1 MRLTI
6 NFLMKKARMKS
17 NGEIPIYVRF
27 TLNSRRVEL
36 STGIYCLSES
46 WDEAG
51 QRIRGRNE
59 SARILNNRL
68 NKIEDDIQD
77 HYNRLRSSGDEF
89 DVTAIKNRLLNIDDS
104 EGILKVFDYYLK
116 NMSEKLGQG
125 YSKETYKHYKSSR
138 KRLGEFVRKF
148 SKRKGYP
155 VEKIDY
161 KFLEAFNVLPLS
173 NSFSTD
179 RSPPNVEI
187 KLQTMENPNSVH
199 LFPLV
204 PAVH

>member
-17 NGEIPIYVRF
+17 NGEIPVYVRF

-51 QRIRGRNE
+51 QRIKGRNE

-77 HYNRLRSSGDEF
+77 HYNRLRSSGDQF

-104 EGILKVFDYYLK
+104 EGILKVFDYYLVK
-116 NMSEKLGQG
+116 
-125 YSKETYKHYKSSR
+125 
-138 KRLGEFVRKF
+138 
-148 SKRKGYP
+148 P
-155 VEKIDY
+155 
-161 KFLEAFNVLPLS
+161 
-173 NSFSTD
+173 
-179 RSPPNVEI
+179 
-187 KLQTMENPNSVH
+187 
-199 LFPLV
+199 
-204 PAVH
+204 